1 MRKDNVFEMA
11 SSSIRFGAGA
21 TREIGWDL
29 EDLQVR
35 RAMVLTDPHLVNLS
49 PVTRVREALEER
61 GIGFEVFD
69 RVRIEPTDE
78 SFQDAIRFAQAGGF
92 DGFVAVGGG
101 SVIDTAKAANLYSTY
116 KTEDLL

>member
-49 PVTRVREALEER
+49 PVTRVREALEGR
-61 GIGFEVFD
+61 GVRSEVLH
-69 RVRIEPTDE
+69 RVHSEPPDE
-78 SFQDAIRFAQAGGF
+78 SFQDAIGLAQAGAF

-101 SVIDTAKAANLYSTY
+101 SVI
-116 KTEDLL
+116 